1 MATHLALAFILYVF
15 PPLFSYHSTFPRLS
29 LNQTLLQSDVV
40 LWSCINLS
48 AQMLCQQKS
57 YASFNFFKPIIN
69 PTPVR
74 KHRSNAKAN
83 CISQVCGM
91 ENEP

>member
-1 MATHLALAFILYVF
+1 
-15 PPLFSYHSTFPRLS
+15 
-29 LNQTLLQSDVV
+29 
-40 LWSCINLS
+40 
-48 AQMLCQQKS
+48 MLCQQKS